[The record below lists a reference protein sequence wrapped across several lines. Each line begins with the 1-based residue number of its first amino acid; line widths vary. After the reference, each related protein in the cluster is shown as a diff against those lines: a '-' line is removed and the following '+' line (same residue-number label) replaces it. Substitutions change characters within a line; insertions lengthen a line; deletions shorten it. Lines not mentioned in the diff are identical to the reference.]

1 MEGDA
6 VEIKNE
12 PKSNYDSTDPKI
24 SDGIDHSGLCSE
36 LLNARWRL
44 DHVIGPYM
52 SSISKRNISLGRI
65 SKHV

>member
-36 LLNARWRL
+36 LLIA
-44 DHVIGPYM
+44 M
-52 SSISKRNISLGRI
+52 
-65 SKHV
+65 